1 MGLRYS
7 FRHLF
12 FGGKLNKK
20 RLYKILEDLDAANG
34 GETTDI
40 SALKTTVGDAN
51 GGLVKDTSALK
62 TTVGDAT
69 SGLVKDVA
77 DIETAIGDESTK
89 GTILAR
95 IKALEDAE

>member
-20 RLYKILEDLDAANG
+20 RLYQILEDLDSANG
-34 GETTDI
+34 GDASDI
-40 SALKTTVGDAN
+40 ESLEDSVSAL
-51 GGLVKDTSALK
+51 
-62 TTVGDAT
+62 
-69 SGLVKDVA
+69 
-77 DIETAIGDESTK
+77 ETAIGDESTE
-89 GTILAR
+89 GSILAR